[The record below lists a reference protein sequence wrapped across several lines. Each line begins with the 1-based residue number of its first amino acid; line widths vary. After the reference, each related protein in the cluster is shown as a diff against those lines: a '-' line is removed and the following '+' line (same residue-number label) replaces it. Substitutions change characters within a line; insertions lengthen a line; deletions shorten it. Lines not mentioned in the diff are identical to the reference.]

1 MRPIICCMWD
11 KTRIAT
17 TILEAIRR
25 GRIKE
30 FLEAAYPGSLASSP
44 HMRKLVDEIIHAF
57 PNRLTENES
66 AQRLGISRSWLQKL
80 CRSASQL
87 SFHRLLRRIWIHQAL
102 RLMQKTTLDN
112 VEIAQQLNY
121 SEESNLARGFRKELV
136 TAPRKRG
143 KGNFFVALVSKT

>member
-1 MRPIICCMWD
+1 MMRPIICCAWD

-25 GRIKE
+25 GGIKD
-30 FLEAAYPGSLASSP
+30 FLEAAYPGSFAVSP
-44 HMRKLVDEIIHAF
+44 HIRKLVDEIIHAF

-80 CRSASQL
+80 CRSAFKL

-102 RLMQKTTLDN
+102 GLMQKITLDN
-112 VEIAQQLNY
+112 VVFAQQLNY
-121 SEESNLARGFRKELV
+121 SEESNLARGFRKELGYSP
-136 TAPRKRG
+136 TEARKG
-143 KGNFFVALVSKT
+143 EFFRSFSQ